1 MNLSLNKKI
10 RNFLILG
17 MSVFSLSLLSAQPA
31 GEAKAKAPAAPQ
43 ETWTTV
49 SLSQE
54 DTLGANTLLALVR
67 NIDDFSLWLK
77 GKALNDSTQIMV
89 RFPKNQSAPKVST
102 SRVSLVDE
110 STGEKITTMVKDTVQ
125 ISKLRYIIAERDEKD
140 LSNYTRVVL
149 VGEEIITKV
158 RTRKEV
164 DLEKGE
170 RDVVVSSSVSY
181 NYIPLDVEEQNLD
194 SDSSKMYKDI
204 AAQLWA
210 EDAPAFVEHASGAK
224 IYRVQDAATKLVV
237 AASKK
242 SKEIAALIGEA
253 KRSGKVVLDTT
264 SRKSVSFEESSKG
277 AIRNIVLAGFIKVP
291 GEVLEAPDAVSSTVV
306 KIDQGLNVTIEERKP
321 LDQDKV
327 ELKDLTF

>member
-10 RNFLILG
+10 RNFLVLSI
-17 MSVFSLSLLSAQPA
+17 SVFSFSLASAQPA
-31 GEAKAKAPAAPQ
+31 SLPAAAQ
-43 ETWTTV
+43 NETWKTV

-54 DTLGANTLLALVR
+54 DTVGANTLLALVR

-77 GKALNDSTQIMV
+77 GNPLNANTQIMV
-89 RFPKNQSAPKVST
+89 RQPKNQPAAKVST

-110 STGEKITTMVKDTVQ
+110 ATGKKITAIVKDTEQ

-140 LSNYTRVVL
+140 LSSYTRVAL

-164 DLEKGE
+164 EGDKSS
-170 RDVVVSSSVSY
+170 RDIVVSSSVSY

-194 SDSSKMYKDI
+194 SDASKMYKDL
-204 AAQLWA
+204 AAKLWA

-224 IYRVQDAATKLVV
+224 IFRVQDAATKLIV

-242 SKEIAALIGEA
+242 SKEIALLIGDA
-253 KRSGKVVLDTT
+253 KKSGAVELDTT
-264 SRKSVSFEESSKG
+264 SRKSVTFEESSTG
-277 AIRNIVLAGFIKVP
+277 AIRNIVLLGFIKVP
-291 GEVLEAPDAVSSTVV
+291 GEKLEAPDAISSTVV
-306 KIDQGLNVTIEERKP
+306 KIDQGLNISIEKLRP
-321 LDQDKV
+321 LDSEKV
-327 ELKDLTF
+327 NVEALSFE